1 MNSMG
6 DVDADTS
13 LAASGPDPCT
23 DTVDEHEETWRN
35 GLVVDLHFDP
45 DPDPDPESSVSQTR

>member
-6 DVDADTS
+6 DVDADSS
-13 LAASGPDPCT
+13 LAASSLDPCT
-23 DTVDEHEETWRN
+23 DTTDEHEEKWRN

-45 DPDPDPESSVSQTR
+45 DLDPESSASQIR